1 MSEKWKKILETVD
14 KEKEKIV
21 SLVSQLIRIPST
33 NPPGDSGE
41 VAGYIS
47 DYLNNLGIKTQR
59 YEAKPGLVSI
69 VAKVGRQK
77 GKKILLNGHVD
88 VVPVGDASNWLVEP
102 FSGKVYE
109 GQIWGRGASDMK
121 GGVAAILSTLSVLQ
135 SHDVLDRLQGT
146 LECSIVPDEETDGY
160 LGTGW
165 LVNKGIIKDGDL
177 AIVAEGTIS
186 PLFGYGI
193 CIMEKGGLTLKLKS
207 KGAEAHGGMPFLGD
221 NAIEK
226 LMGILPKIKA
236 LENRDLKLPQKVVE
250 LINKTKPLY
259 EEVGKLIGFPEEKI
273 EPFLKQLLVNI
284 TRISGGVADNVIPAE
299 ASAIMDVRVPPGI
312 TISEVY
318 NLFSELIVKWG
329 KEGFT
334 LEQLSYWDP
343 SIEKGEDS
351 PAIRLVEG
359 AIKKVDPDAKIYRV
373 YSSGGSDAKFFRAI
387 GIPTVL
393 FGPGQPELAHSAN
406 ERIPIQDLVNA
417 VKIYL
422 TGILDYLLLDGN

>member
-1 MSEKWKKILETVD
+1 MSETWIKILETVD

-21 SLVSQLIRIPST
+21 DLVSQLIRIPST
-33 NPPGDSGE
+33 NPPGDTSE

-47 DYLNNLGIKTQR
+47 DYLNNLGIKTQN
-59 YEAKPGLVSI
+59 YESKPGLVSI
-69 VAKVGRQK
+69 VAKVGRDR

-88 VVPVGDASNWLVEP
+88 VVPVGDAASWMVEP

-121 GGVAAILSTLSVLQ
+121 GGVAAILSTLSILQ
-135 SHDVLDRLQGT
+135 NHDVLDGLQGAI
-146 LECSIVPDEETDGY
+146 ECSIVPDEETDGY

-165 LVNKGIIKDGDL
+165 LIDKGIIKEGDL
-177 AIVAEGTIS
+177 AIIAEGTIS

-193 CIMEKGGLTLKLKS
+193 CVMEKGGLTLKLKS

-226 LMGILPKIKA
+226 LMRILPKIKI
-236 LENRDLKLPQKVVE
+236 LENKDLKLPHQVIK
-250 LINKTKPLY
+250 LIEKTKPLY
-259 EEVGKLIGFPEEKI
+259 QEVGKLIGFPEEKI

-284 TRISGGVADNVIPAE
+284 TRIAGGVADNVIPAE
-299 ASAIMDVRVPPGI
+299 ASAIMDVRIPPGI
-312 TISEVY
+312 TIGEVY
-318 NLFSELIVKWG
+318 NLFSELIVREG
-329 KEGFT
+329 KGDFI

-343 SIEKGEDS
+343 SMEKGEDS
-351 PAIRLVEG
+351 PAAKLVEK
-359 AIKKVDPDAKIYRV
+359 AILKVDSSAKIYHV

-406 ERIPIQDLVNA
+406 ERIIIQDLVKA

-422 TGILDYLLLDGN
+422 TGILDYLAPEDR